1 MLPFTPE
8 VHFDLPAK
16 KVEVHS
22 TGDDRLPGP
31 GQVMDWPVFKGRD
44 FSVASAWEQ
53 YLGVFA
59 APTTRGRASIYDS
72 VTGLRVTRSFPAGLA
87 RGVKLFLLG
96 DLPADLY
103 TDGDS
108 RYFELWGG
116 YTRTFDENAV
126 LKPGASVQWVEYWS
140 AR

>member
-1 MLPFTPE
+1 
-8 VHFDLPAK
+8 
-16 KVEVHS
+16 
-22 TGDDRLPGP
+22 
-31 GQVMDWPVFKGRD
+31 MDWPVFNGRD
-44 FSVASAWEQ
+44 FSSASTWEH

-59 APTTRGRASIYDS
+59 APATRGRASIYDP
-72 VTGLRVTRSFPAGLA
+72 VTGLRVTRSFPVGLA

-126 LKPGASVQWVEYWS
+126 LKPGASAQWIEYWS